1 MIRADDLVCNVI
13 TNHPEAFT
21 VFERHGMCEDCKM
34 DPPPVSIS
42 HFANKHCE
50 GRIEDFLRELNEQV
64 LRK

>member
-21 VFERHGMCEDCKM
+21 VFERLECVRIARWI
-34 DPPPVSIS
+34 PPVSICIS
-42 HFANKHCE
+42 RTSIVKV
-50 GRIEDFLRELNEQV
+50 IEDFAELNEQV